1 MIMKEL
7 TQAQKSD
14 VKAIA
19 LDSGFTLKHETPE
32 GLDLKPYVYDF
43 ACNLLNNS
51 YAVIPIGEPEVS
63 FKVHPKGLEIL
74 EARLDPNG
82 EDGLSYN
89 PVAVINFKDIK
100 ALNNFINSLQTVRQG
115 LINGDFEPLEG
126 Y

>member
-1 MIMKEL
+1 MTEL

-19 LDSGFTLKHETPE
+19 LNSGFTLKHETPE

-43 ACNLLNNS
+43 AYNLLNNS
-51 YAVIPIGEPEVS
+51 YAVIPIGEPEFS
-63 FKVHPKGLEIL
+63 FKVQPNGLEIL

-82 EDGLSYN
+82 EDGLAYS
-89 PVAVINFKDIK
+89 PVVALSFKDIK